1 MLSRIAL
8 PKLFAIA
15 AAVTMLLTAGAVWQ
29 FKTSYEDAL
38 SALAPAWV
46 GIAAVFWVLWRQVAP
61 ASGNGV
67 AENLPPRPLTTD
79 FRPLRLDRRYADLT
93 GLSLRSLEYVV
104 VDTETTGLK
113 RDSDEIIQIGAVR
126 IVDGRVLEGDSFE
139 RLVHPGRPIPPA
151 SIRFHGITD
160 DRVAQAPDIAEI
172 LPEFMEF
179 AGDAVLIGHNIAFD
193 LAFMNRTEVVE
204 NPTLDTMLL
213 SVGAFPD
220 HRGHTLEDLATL
232 YDETVRDRHTALGDA
247 DLTARLFLHMVDDL
261 ERVGAAKFGEAQAL
275 CEDAARRIAALR
287 GSA

>member
-8 PKLFAIA
+8 PKLFVVA
-15 AAVTMLLTAGAVWQ
+15 ALVTMLLTAGAVWQ
-29 FKTSYEDAL
+29 FKASYEETL
-38 SALAPAWV
+38 SALAPAWL

-61 ASGNGV
+61 ASENGN
-67 AENLPPRPLTTD
+67 ADTLPPRPLTTD

-93 GLSLRSLEYVV
+93 GLSLRALEYVV

-126 IVDGRVLEGDSFE
+126 IVDGQVLDGDSFE
-139 RLVHPGRPIPPA
+139 RLVNPGRPIPPA

-160 DRVAQAPDIAEI
+160 DRVAQAPGIDEI
-172 LPEFMEF
+172 LPEFLEF

-193 LAFMNRTEVVE
+193 LAFMNRTQLVE

-220 HRGHTLEDLATL
+220 HRGHTLEDLSVL
-232 YDETVRDRHTALGDA
+232 YDEPVRDRHTALGDA
-247 DLTARLFLHMVDDL
+247 DLTARLFVHMIDDL
-261 ERVGAAKFGEAQAL
+261 ERVGAKRFGEAQAL

-287 GSA
+287 GAN